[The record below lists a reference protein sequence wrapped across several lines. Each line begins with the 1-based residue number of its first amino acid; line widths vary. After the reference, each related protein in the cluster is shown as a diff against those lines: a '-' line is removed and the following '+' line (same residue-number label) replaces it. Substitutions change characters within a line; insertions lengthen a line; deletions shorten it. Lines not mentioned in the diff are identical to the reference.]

1 MTSKQFDFIVRL
13 HGEREIP
20 TDVQGAYVSRL
31 VAREASEPNA
41 AQASAIIDWL
51 LSLPRKA
58 TPVETSPDVPAGRYA
73 VVNPSSGVTEFFKVD
88 RPEDG
93 KWAGYVFV
101 KQQASDDL
109 FPVKG
114 ARRDEILGR
123 IAVDARA
130 AMVLYGHELGACGNC
145 GRTLTDEVSR
155 AMGIGPDCAAKLG
168 YERITQEEAL
178 AASAARAPQGD
189 VSDDEDYA
197 FGGAARAD
205 VAAEAAAE
213 AAEVT
218 DVTIRR
224 EPKLGWRET
233 KAAVKAQQSDAETSR
248 GEWRARAAATGR
260 IHEGELPGTTWEDI
274 FGGGA

>member
-1 MTSKQFDFIVRL
+1 MTQKQSDFMVRLVNERDVTSLSDEQQQYIVRVIQGL
-13 HGEREIP
+13 SVP
-20 TDVQGAYVSRL
+20 T
-31 VAREASEPNA
+31 P
-41 AQASAIIDWL
+41 AQASRIIDAL
-51 LSLPRKA
+51 LALPRKA
-58 TPVETSPDVPAGRYA
+58 DPVETSPDVPAGRYA

-109 FPVKG
+109 YPVKG
-114 ARRDEILGR
+114 ARRDEVLAR
-123 IAVDARA
+123 IAVDHRA

-168 YERITQEEAL
+168 IARIAL
-178 AASAARAPQGD
+178 EDVVQTPPSAPQGD

-205 VAAEAAAE
+205 AAAE
-213 AAEVT
+213 EAAERAEVT

-233 KAAVKAQQSDAETSR
+233 KAAVKAQQSDAETAR

-260 IHEGELPGTTWEDI
+260 IHDGELPGTTWEDI

>member
-51 LSLPRKA
+51 LALPRKA

-109 FPVKG
+109 YPVKG
-114 ARRDEILGR
+114 ARRDEVLGR
-123 IAVDARA
+123 IAVDPRA

-168 YERITQEEAL
+168 YERLSQDEVVAHKRRDDLITEAVGI
-178 AASAARAPQGD
+178 APGETLRID
-189 VSDDEDYA
+189 VSDVMDDE
-197 FGGAARAD
+197 GR
-205 VAAEAAAE
+205 
-213 AAEVT
+213 EVT

-233 KAAVKAQQSDAETSR
+233 KAAVKAQQSDAETAR

-260 IHEGELPGTTWEDI
+260 IHDGELPGTTWEDI